1 MTIFHSAI
9 QIRSYQS
16 GDDKKIS
23 QLFREVYGDSY
34 VYPDIYLP
42 RLINDNQTTGQ
53 WHSALAFHQ
62 GRLIGHASLVKDTM
76 QQNQAEL
83 ALIAVYPDF
92 QGYGVAKSLG
102 SYLCG
107 YAKEQG
113 YNLLTIKQVCSHPK
127 SQYIARNLGFYS
139 TALMLDYV
147 DSPFGLPEPESII
160 QGILPLKSLPLPK
173 LNWPQPWQNWVS
185 QISQYVGESSLNA
198 QSVYRRSMLSEP
210 FTIKKSGRR
219 LEITLYDIHSDFL
232 SEVIDFPA
240 GQLIYLKLPACEESL
255 GLCSLLKK
263 GGFRFAGLCP
273 DTHDGWFL
281 LWLRGYQLMPYQFHD
296 TGTQHLYQMELG
308 DSEQYS

>member
-16 GDDKKIS
+16 GDDRKIS
-23 QLFREVYGDSY
+23 QLFREVYGDAY

-42 RLINDNQTTGQ
+42 SLINDNQITGQ

-62 GRLIGHASLVKDTM
+62 ERLIGHASLVKDPM
-76 QQNQAEL
+76 QPNQAEL

-102 SYLCG
+102 NYLCD

-127 SQYIARNLGFYS
+127 SQHIARNLGFHS

-147 DSPFGLPEPESII
+147 DSPFGLPEPESIV
-160 QGILPLKSLPLPK
+160 QGVLPLKSLPLPK
-173 LNWPQPWQNWVS
+173 LNWPQPWKNWVS
-185 QISQYVGESSLNA
+185 LIGQYVGESSPYTP
-198 QSVYRRSMLSEP
+198 SVYQHSMIAEP

-219 LEITLYDIHSDFL
+219 LEITLYEIHSDFL
-232 SEVIDFPA
+232 SEVIDFPT
-240 GQLIYLKLPACEESL
+240 GQLIYLKLPACEETL
-255 GLCSLLKK
+255 GFYSLLKK

-281 LWLRGYQLMPYQFHD
+281 LWLRGYQLTPYQFHD
-296 TGTQHLYQMELG
+296 SETQHLYQMELG
-308 DSEQYS
+308 G

>member
-1 MTIFHSAI
+1 MTIFQSAI

-23 QLFREVYGDSY
+23 QLFREVYGDAY

-42 RLINDNQTTGQ
+42 RLINGYQISGQ

-62 GRLIGHASLVKDTM
+62 GRLIGHAALVKDTV
-76 QQNQAEL
+76 QGNQAEL

-147 DSPFGLPEPESII
+147 DSPFGLPKPESIV

-173 LNWPQPWQNWVS
+173 LNWPRPWQNWVS
-185 QISQYVGESSLNA
+185 RISQYVGEAPQNA
-198 QSVYRRSMLSEP
+198 QSAYQRAMIPEP
-210 FTIKKSGRR
+210 FAIKKSGRR
-219 LEITLYDIHSDFL
+219 LEITLYEVHSDFL

-240 GQLIYLKLPACEESL
+240 GQLIYLKLPACEEAL
-255 GLCSLLKK
+255 GLCPLLKK

-281 LWLRGYQLMPYQFHD
+281 LWLRGYQLTPYQFHD

-308 DSEQYS
+308 GELIT

>member
-1 MTIFHSAI
+1 MTIFPSDI
-9 QIRSYQS
+9 QFRSYQS

-42 RLINDNQTTGQ
+42 RLIDDYQTSGQ
-53 WHSALAFHQ
+53 WYSVLAFHQ
-62 GRLIGHASLVKDTM
+62 GQLIGHASLVKDSV
-76 QQNQAEL
+76 QQNHAEL
-83 ALIAVYPDF
+83 ALIAVYSDF
-92 QGYGVAKSLG
+92 RGYGVAKSLG
-102 SYLCG
+102 SYLCH
-107 YAKEQG
+107 YAKEQS
-113 YNLLTIKQVCSHPK
+113 YNLLTMKQVCSHPK
-127 SQYIARNLGFYS
+127 SQYIARNLGFHS

-173 LNWPQPWQNWVS
+173 LNWPQPWQNWVD
-185 QISQYVGESSLNA
+185 QISQYVGESSSNTSSACHRFLPP
-198 QSVYRRSMLSEP
+198 EP

-219 LEITLYDIHSDFL
+219 LDITLYEVHSDFL
-232 SEVIDFPA
+232 SEVIDFPTS
-240 GQLIYLKLPACEESL
+240 QLIYLKLPACEESL
-255 GLCSLLKK
+255 GLCSSLKK

-281 LWLRGYQLMPYQFHD
+281 LWLRGYQLTPYTFHD

-308 DSEQYS
+308 V

>member
-1 MTIFHSAI
+1 MTISQSAI
-9 QIRSYQS
+9 QIRSYQP
-16 GDDKKIS
+16 GYDKKIS
-23 QLFREVYGDSY
+23 QLFREIYGDSY

-42 RLINDNQTTGQ
+42 KLINDNQTTKR
-53 WHSALAFHQ
+53 WYSALAFHQ
-62 GRLIGHASLVKDTM
+62 GRLIGHAALVKESE
-76 QQNQAEL
+76 QKNQAEL

-113 YNLLTIKQVCSHPK
+113 YNLLTMKQVCSHPK

-147 DSPFGLPEPESII
+147 DSPFGLPDPESIV

-173 LNWPQPWQNWVS
+173 LDWPQSWQDWVA
-185 QISQYVGESSLNA
+185 QLSQYVGGISPNA
-198 QSVYRRSMLSEP
+198 PSGYRRSIPPKP
-210 FTIKKSGRR
+210 FTMKKSGRR
-219 LEITLYDIHSDFL
+219 LEITLYEVHPNFL
-232 SEVIDFPA
+232 SEIIDLPP
-240 GQLIYLKLPACEESL
+240 GQLIYLKLPACEEAL
-255 GLCSLLKK
+255 GLYSWLKK

-281 LWLRGYQLMPYQFHD
+281 LWLRGYQLTPYQFHD

-308 DSEQYS
+308 GELTRA